1 MYSIDNKGNIITGT
15 TVILIVSIVLIVI
28 FIVNSINYM
37 ENENIDSISNDN
49 FKYIIE
55 DYNKNLE
62 QIGRDSIAEETDRLY
77 HAHFIHDSRK
87 DIKKIMNNKLKDV
100 NSEYKKKYGVN
111 IRSEVLSV
119 ESTDSPWKVL
129 FKVRLKA
136 DMNNEQFNGI
146 IESNSSK
153 V

>member
-100 NSEYKKKYGVN
+100 NSEYKKIWCKY
-111 IRSEVLSV
+111 
-119 ESTDSPWKVL
+119 
-129 FKVRLKA
+129 
-136 DMNNEQFNGI
+136 
-146 IESNSSK
+146 
-153 V
+153 